1 MLIEFAVVSRGRRHG
16 GQEELTALL
25 ARFELLE
32 FFAIF
37 PRRPM
42 RTRVS
47 TQELTGGEDRL
58 PMRRFVR
65 FHGSLRAVLVLGSA
79 LAVFGGW
86 ELAAPIRGQI
96 VRAAGRPPRG
106 RYPWR
111 SPCRDA
117 LHDANLDKYIQP
129 FRDCFPV
136 VANELTPSSDPS
148 ESVAAS
154 KRGLI

>member
-1 MLIEFAVVSRGRRHG
+1 
-16 GQEELTALL
+16 
-25 ARFELLE
+25 
-32 FFAIF
+32 
-37 PRRPM
+37 
-42 RTRVS
+42 
-47 TQELTGGEDRL
+47 
-58 PMRRFVR
+58 MRRFVR

-154 KRGLI
+154 NVVAGVALRNAFDQGAFAAGQNWGPNLPPPAPIRPVS